1 MKYLTEV
8 HGKLIFK
15 QYEPQDYD
23 KLLEF
28 CSKCKDLNYHNNVD
42 LKAIKFDKM
51 VMPYGTF
58 FIGIDTEK
66 DIIFTLAG
74 VHRLPEIN
82 DKAWRC
88 LFRGAQLP
96 GYNKKF
102 GKNIFNFIY
111 HFSYLLN
118 LQLRFILQEY
128 PDSEFYITT
137 NIEDNNNADSSRMDK
152 IIMPHVE
159 KTGIWKLYLS
169 DVMLYNT
176 RQNVWKINPD
186 EYFKQRALWQSSP
199 S

>member
-15 QYEPQDYD
+15 RYEPQDYD
-23 KLLEF
+23 KLIEF

-51 VMPYGTF
+51 VMPYGQF
-58 FIGIDTEK
+58 YVGIDTDK

-74 VHRLPEIN
+74 VHRLPEVN

-88 LFRGAQLP
+88 MFRGAQLP
-96 GYNKKF
+96 GYFNKVS
-102 GKNIFNFIY
+102 KNMFDLNY
-111 HFSYLLN
+111 HFSQLMYL
-118 LQLRFILQEY
+118 QMTDILSLY
-128 PDSEFYITT
+128 PDSEFYVTT
-137 NIEDNNNADSSRMDK
+137 NIEDDNNGFSSRVNRVM
-152 IIMPHVE
+152 MPYVE

-176 RQNVWKINPD
+176 RQNVWRVD
-186 EYFKQRALWQSSP
+186 TEEYFKQRALWQSSP
-199 S
+199 N